1 MSFPT
6 DRFEAVLSYTV
17 DIHREQRRKAPASS
31 YARDPNTP
39 VP

>member
-6 DRFEAVLSYTV
+6 DRFKAVLSYAA
-17 DIHREQRRKAPASS
+17 DIHREQRRKVNASS

>member
-1 MSFPT
+1 MNFPT
-6 DRFEAVLSYTV
+6 DRFEAALSYAA